1 MGCRLNRIA
10 IWATV
15 FFASF
20 RLVSRCVALNCFE
33 VDRVVNLWEE
43 RIRWVVNLPVPF
55 YLTQQLRGK
64 NKGEEERE
72 RNPHLWE
79 ICGKYITFSANWV

>member
-64 NKGEEERE
+64 NKGNKRERE
-72 RNPHLWE
+72 TP
-79 ICGKYITFSANWV
+79 ICGKFVGNI